1 MRFVACLAGIS
12 LLAGAVGAPKSSGP
26 EWDADLI
33 GSWWGVEAVDPD
45 GRTSLDAIWRFKEG
59 AVVLKDHPSDQPAEW
74 GYSVN
79 LATTPRQID
88 LRPNAGPAKGKTL
101 KGVYTIEKDRLT
113 ICYVSPGAKEPEK
126 VPRPT
131 AMHKPGT
138 DYVIL
143 RFKR

>member
-1 MRFVACLAGIS
+1 MRFVACLAGLS
-12 LLAGAVGAPKSSGP
+12 FLAGVVGAPKPSGP

-33 GSWWGVEAVDPD
+33 GSWWGVESVDPD
-45 GRTSLDAIWRFKEG
+45 GRTKLDAIWQVKEG
-59 AVVLKDHPSDQPAEW
+59 VLIYKDHPLDTPDEW

-79 LATTPRQID
+79 LGTTPRQID

-101 KGVYTIEKDRLT
+101 KGVYLIEKERLT
-113 ICYVSPGAKEPEK
+113 VCYVSPGAKEPEK

-131 AMHKPGT
+131 VVDKPGA
-138 DYVIL
+138 DYVVL